1 MHGLFKER
9 SPPSPRL
16 AHFVNKRVL
25 VFNAALTMDT
35 ASNEYAQT
43 IVRIIESA
51 VQVRRRY
58 QFFVWSQSSLQ
69 VLVPHQLAV
78 CGAYQRARREVVFEA
93 LHSIALPPH
102 LLTTLTDGNSLLMQQ
117 LTGAW
122 VERRGRP
129 LALDVAALGGSIGR
143 EREVLLK
150 AGFEEL
156 LVHGISRPQR
166 PAEVESLFIL
176 GTPGRRSSTQQQ
188 GHFEL
193 LMPYLH
199 NTWLRVQS
207 TERELAAPPSG
218 TQAPREH
225 TARGIVTDRELQ
237 ILSWVREGKSNLQ
250 ISEQLG
256 ISALTVKNH
265 VQKILRKLG
274 AANRAQAVAKAMALH
289 LLGRMAPDECDRA

>member
-1 MHGLFKER
+1 M
-9 SPPSPRL
+9 
-16 AHFVNKRVL
+16 
-25 VFNAALTMDT
+25 FNAALTMDA

-51 VQVRRRY
+51 GQVRRRY

-69 VLVPHQLAV
+69 VLIPHQLAV

-93 LHSIALPPH
+93 LHSIALVPQ
-102 LLTTLTDGNSLLMQQ
+102 LLATLTDGNSLLMQQ
-117 LTGAW
+117 LTSAW

-129 LALDVAALGGSIGR
+129 LALEVASLGGGIVGR
-143 EREVLLK
+143 ERDGLLD

-166 PAEVESLFIL
+166 PAEIESLFIL
-176 GTPGRRSSTQQQ
+176 GTPGRRSTPLQQ
-188 GHFEL
+188 GHLDL
-193 LMPYLH
+193 LIPYLH
-199 NTWLRVQS
+199 NTWLRVQA
-207 TERELAAPPSG
+207 TEREMAAPHSG
-218 TQAPREH
+218 TPAPREN
-225 TARGIVTDRELQ
+225 TARGIITERERQ
-237 ILSWVREGKSNLQ
+237 ILSWVREGKSNQQ

-289 LLGRMAPDECDRA
+289 LLGRMAPDECVEGRSG